1 MAFSCLKVPSVFKF
15 KNLLRHN
22 VFHQQNS
29 LFHPKVLSYWE
40 FDQNNACLNNI
51 LQALRI
57 GAFNQDSRGFH
68 YDCENFVDLRF
79 QLQQIPRVWPS
90 QVYVSVPRPRQLTY
104 LLHRSALPTLSP
116 VAALH
121 EYLDTGRPETA
132 RSRNL
137 KYMYSYILLVS
148 KHSHTSLII
157 GPVHRQYLM
166 SAKKSTF
173 LVVFASSCF
182 TVLIIALCCNAQ
194 WGYDGESSGR
204 GSIEIN

>member
-1 MAFSCLKVPSVFKF
+1 MYVRVGSLVPLRIFVFVTQF
-15 KNLLRHN
+15 L
-22 VFHQQNS
+22 VY
-29 LFHPKVLSYWE
+29 LFWV
-40 FDQNNACLNNI
+40 NNYLACCLNIVNQEKAFTMIVKTLWI
-51 LQALRI
+51 LVSSSSTKSM
-57 GAFNQDSRGFH
+57 D
-68 YDCENFVDLRF
+68 
-79 QLQQIPRVWPS
+79 

-137 KYMYSYILLVS
+137 KYMDRYILPVS

-182 TVLIIALCCNAQ
+182 TVLIIALCCNA
-194 WGYDGESSGR
+194 
-204 GSIEIN
+204 